1 MPRSANGDTP
11 MTGARC
17 QARYRA
23 ACAGGAPVVR
33 VRRPADRR
41 NRIQRWNA
49 TIAGLANLQ
58 AEHANWLEA

>member
-1 MPRSANGDTP
+1 